1 MKTGVR
7 GVIRDILIIYI
18 CIRLIFVWL
27 FNAKFD
33 FVLGIMIILLGL
45 SAIWF
50 MIERIGLVG

>member
-50 MIERIGLVG
+50 MIERIGLVN

>member
-7 GVIRDILIIYI
+7 GLIRDILILYV
-18 CIRLIFVWL
+18 CFRLILVWL
-27 FNAKFD
+27 FGAKFD
-33 FVLGIMIILLGL
+33 FILGIMIILLGL

>member
-50 MIERIGLVG
+50 MIEIGLVG

>member
-7 GVIRDILIIYI
+7 GLIRDIFIFYI
-18 CIRLIFVWL
+18 CVRLVFVWL
-27 FNAKFD
+27 FGAKFD

-50 MIERIGLVG
+50 MLERIGLVN

>member
-7 GVIRDILIIYI
+7 GFARDVLIIYI

-50 MIERIGLVG
+50 MIERIGLVN